1 MAVGGV
7 RDGGLVQGICVLF
20 HVHVGQ
26 GGGGCQWLEGRK
38 ERVLEIG
45 MGAWA
50 RAGRKSK
57 KGKRGEALWGE
68 NCVGGRVVKEG
79 GVTCPEFSFPFPQVK
94 KCLKLRHDTPQP
106 KRKGSSSVGTVH
118 QHAHTH
124 THAHTHACSFFFLSP
139 QPKNER
145 GAARY
150 TTTHTHTHACSFF
163 FPFPPSS
170 HPSSF
175 SSSFVKRPTH
185 VRMHH
190 LNLPRMPPHQ
200 PKDIHVQKAQIKEE
214 EEANVRED
222 TQVMHAGEQL

>member
-118 QHAHTH
+118 QHAQQPHTH
-124 THAHTHACSFFFLSP
+124 THTRTQSTCMLFLLS
-139 QPKNER
+139 
-145 GAARY
+145 
-150 TTTHTHTHACSFF
+150 
-163 FPFPPSS
+163 FPPAEKRKGSS
-170 HPSSF
+170 
-175 SSSFVKRPTH
+175 
-185 VRMHH
+185 
-190 LNLPRMPPHQ
+190 
-200 PKDIHVQKAQIKEE
+200 
-214 EEANVRED
+214 
-222 TQVMHAGEQL
+222 